1 MYTYFGIG
9 LLGIV
14 ALMVTPYGL
23 LDASSDGKFYG
34 AATIVALDAY
44 GNETLRSIV
53 HNQVTD
59 VGEEMLLDN
68 TFQDAGN
75 IAVADIAQIGSI
87 CIMEGTIVVAET
99 ETATDFDGDNT
110 INPAATSNC
119 IEADFTMANDGTA
132 VIGPLTFTDDVHLV
146 TLDDINGIGICSAN
160 AGTTPYDDCATG
172 NGAAGVLFAVVD
184 TADVTINA
192 GESVQITYTFDISS
206 GST

>member
-9 LLGIV
+9 LLGLV

-68 TFQDAGN
+68 TFQDAGD

-87 CIMEGTIVVAET
+87 CIMEGTIVVDEA

-110 INPAATSNC
+110 FVGGTTNC
-119 IEADFTMANDGTA
+119 IEADFTMADDGTA

-146 TLDDINGIGICSAN
+146 TLDVINGIGICSAN
-160 AGTTPYDDCATG
+160 AGTTPYEDCATG

-184 TADVTINA
+184 TADVTINT

>member
-9 LLGIV
+9 LLGLV

-68 TFQDAGN
+68 TFQDSAN
-75 IAVADIAQIGSI
+75 IAVADAAQIGTI
-87 CIMEGTIVVAET
+87 CIMEGTIVVDEA

-110 INPAATSNC
+110 FVGGTTNC
-119 IEADFTMANDGTA
+119 IEADFTMADDGTA

-146 TLDDINGIGICSAN
+146 TLDVINGIGICSAN
-160 AGTTPYDDCATG
+160 AGTTPYEDCATG

-206 GST
+206 SST